1 MLAFEVLCMVGFFPS
16 LTYIL
21 LWKLQMVQSFENEN
35 MISENT
41 CEVFMN
47 DGMEKEYE
55 INLNLQIESN
65 HNPKN
70 EKKYCM
76 LEK

>member
-1 MLAFEVLCMVGFFPS
+1 MKM
-16 LTYIL
+16 I
-21 LWKLQMVQSFENEN
+21 NEN
-35 MISENT
+35 T
-41 CEVFMN
+41 YEVFMN

-55 INLNLQIESN
+55 INPNLQIEIN

-70 EKKYCM
+70 EKKNCM

>member
-1 MLAFEVLCMVGFFPS
+1 
-16 LTYIL
+16 
-21 LWKLQMVQSFENEN
+21 MVQSFKNEN
-35 MISENT
+35 LISENI

-47 DGMEKEYE
+47 YGMEKEYE
-55 INLNLQIESN
+55 INPNLQFESN

-70 EKKYCM
+70 EKINCM

>member
-1 MLAFEVLCMVGFFPS
+1 MVGFFS
-16 LTYIL
+16 HLRLAFFYENCKWFNL
-21 LWKLQMVQSFENEN
+21 LEMKMINEN
-35 MISENT
+35 T
-41 CEVFMN
+41 YEVFMN

-55 INLNLQIESN
+55 INPNLQIEIN

-70 EKKYCM
+70 EKKNCM

>member
-1 MLAFEVLCMVGFFPS
+1 
-16 LTYIL
+16 
-21 LWKLQMVQSFENEN
+21 

-55 INLNLQIESN
+55 INFNLQIESN

-70 EKKYCM
+70 EKEICM

>member
-1 MLAFEVLCMVGFFPS
+1 
-16 LTYIL
+16 
-21 LWKLQMVQSFENEN
+21 MVQSFENEN

-41 CEVFMN
+41 REVFMN

-55 INLNLQIESN
+55 INPNLQIESN

-70 EKKYCM
+70 EKTNCM
-76 LEK
+76 LGK

>member
-1 MLAFEVLCMVGFFPS
+1 
-16 LTYIL
+16 
-21 LWKLQMVQSFENEN
+21 MVQSFENEN
-35 MISENT
+35 MTSENT

-55 INLNLQIESN
+55 INLNIQIESN

-70 EKKYCM
+70 DFFFCM